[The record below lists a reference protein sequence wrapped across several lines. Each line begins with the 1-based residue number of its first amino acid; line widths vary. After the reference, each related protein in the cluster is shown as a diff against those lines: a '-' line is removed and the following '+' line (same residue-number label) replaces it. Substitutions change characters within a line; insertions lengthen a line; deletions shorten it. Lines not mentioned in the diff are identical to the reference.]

1 MSFSNVNN
9 DQAPPA
15 VRQREE
21 VNNSKS
27 NISWNKNV
35 LECHPLSYLGQTSL
49 RKSGRRACVVLSPD
63 ENDAKPENQKS
74 NENFPKLDIS
84 KINLKPSQET
94 VADMLPEIIKN
105 LKTEMES
112 VKTELENELKF
123 RIS

>member
-1 MSFSNVNN
+1 MNN

-15 VRQREE
+15 ARQREE

-27 NISWNKNV
+27 DTSWNENV

-63 ENDAKPENQKS
+63 ENDAKPENQKA
-74 NENFPKLDIS
+74 NENFPKLGIS
-84 KINLKPSQET
+84 KINLKHFQKN

-112 VKTELENELKF
+112 GETELENELKF
-123 RIS
+123 WIS